1 MKAELLEIPKHVK
14 YTIDRVDSDCE
25 RVAKL
30 IHHKQSVYLL
40 AMRETMPIAK
50 EAALKIK

>member
-1 MKAELLEIPKHVK
+1 MKAELLAIPKHVH
-14 YTIDRVDSDCE
+14 YTIEKVDTDCE
-25 RVAKL
+25 VVANL
-30 IHHKQSVYLL
+30 IHNKQSVYLL